1 MFKVAWRNLWRNQ
14 TRTVITII
22 AIALTYTLYLMMM
35 GIQDYTYEQMEEAAA
50 KAAGGSVLV
59 QGKGFQDSQLNDIV
73 IDDGRAVVERVE
85 SQELVDV
92 VSARV
97 IINGLLSTS
106 ASSSPVSLHGIDSS
120 REKRFQDMGE
130 YLVEG
135 TMPGPQ
141 DTDPLVIGARL
152 ADELDVG
159 LGDRVVL
166 TATAGDAEMQRALFH
181 VSGIFKTGSSM
192 MDRGL
197 AFTTIEAAQRSLK
210 MDASITQIGVMG
222 HVGPDELANVLRK
235 ELGAVEGVEVLTWAE
250 AMPDVVGFIEMDK
263 AYGDVFAIV
272 LFLVVLFSIM
282 NTFLMAVMERVRE
295 LGLLGALGLTPWRI
309 VKLVIAETFLLTLVS
324 LAIGL
329 TLGLIGHQI
338 IATVGIDMAT
348 FYGESLEI
356 SGIAL
361 TDTMI
366 YSTIDVSRWI
376 NATVSVIVMV
386 LFSAAYPAYKAAKL
400 SPTEAM
406 RFYE

>member
-106 ASSSPVSLHGIDSS
+106 ASSAPVSLHGIDSS

-135 TMPGPQ
+135 SMPDPQ

-210 MDASITQIGVMG
+210 MGASITQIGVMG
-222 HVGPDELANVLRK
+222 HTGPDALANVLRN
-235 ELGAVEGVEVLTWAE
+235 ELGALEGVEVLTWAE

-329 TLGLIGHQI
+329 SLGLVGHQI

-348 FYGESLEI
+348 FYGDSLEI